1 MERSRFAT
9 RQLRSALLPLDSNMD
24 DDGGD
29 FAALGPRAQ
38 HAIDAAFTAATRDP
52 ASGST
57 KPSPRKRR
65 RLNEPAP
72 PSPVAGGFIPDTA
85 PAPAAGGFIVEDPPV
100 EPSVITIGEPA
111 PGGFLVA
118 ESPITGTDAR
128 IPLELIPRALQALDL
143 PPDDPD
149 VLTIFQNAAA
159 GWGANAGAGG
169 DAVSLKDWRA
179 VCAVLLVART
189 EDDFPPLPEPRED
202 EDMEDDDDE
211 DEYEED
217 EDDDEDED
225 EPPPDDSD
233 DEDFGAPSR
242 KGKGKKGKVRGTIDT
257 NTDDSPPTL
266 TPRQKR
272 AARAT
277 FALFFPDV
285 PDEQLDAQRIRIR
298 DISRVAA
305 LLKEKITA
313 EEVRLNGPMAM
324 LAADYCRLWRCCRS
338 SARRW
343 IRAWAL
349 ETLSRSSY
357 SRNSYETDSHPV
369 LLYHLPPACNGRATR
384 GKHRNSSTL
393 SALRSRRPLYSSALF
408 SNDMLLQLATTGLS
422 FTS

>member
-1 MERSRFAT
+1 
-9 RQLRSALLPLDSNMD
+9 MD

-38 HAIDAAFTAATRDP
+38 HAIDAAFDSVTAAARDP

-65 RLNEPAP
+65 RLNDPAP
-72 PSPVAGGFIPDTA
+72 PSPGGFISDTA
-85 PAPAAGGFIVEDPPV
+85 APAAGGFIVEDPPT
-100 EPSVITIGEPA
+100 EPNSSIITIGEPA
-111 PGGFLVA
+111 PGGFLLA
-118 ESPITGTDAR
+118 ESPDAR

-159 GWGANAGAGG
+159 GWGAGDANA

-189 EDDFPPLPEPRED
+189 EDDFPALPEPLDE
-202 EDMEDDDDE
+202 EDMDGDEYADDDDE

-217 EDDDEDED
+217 DEEEEDED

-242 KGKGKKGKVRGTIDT
+242 KGKSKGKKGKLRAAKDFD
-257 NTDDSPPTL
+257 TDDEPPTL
-266 TPRQKR
+266 TCTPRQKR

-313 EEVRLNGPMAM
+313 EEIVEM
-324 LAADYCRLWRCCRS
+324 LQEFS
-338 SARRW
+338 T
-343 IRAWAL
+343 AL
-349 ETLSRSSY
+349 DKSVGLVDFEQI
-357 SRNSYETDSHPV
+357 
-369 LLYHLPPACNGRATR
+369 LLLA
-384 GKHRNSSTL
+384 
-393 SALRSRRPLYSSALF
+393 
-408 SNDMLLQLATTGLS
+408 QLV
-422 FTS
+422 